1 MQRHKGFS
9 LLEILVAFAI
19 MAVALTIVLRIFGSG
34 VHSAVVSEDYVL
46 ATQIAESMLARVGAD
61 IPLQAGLSSGSEGN
75 KYHWLLAIE
84 WQPPLFDSRR
94 TLREDDL
101 PQART
106 LERYRVR
113 IRVEWG
119 DDGQPPRGLALET
132 LKLRAVATP

>member
-75 KYHWLLAIE
+75 RYHWLLGIE
-84 WQPPLFDSRR
+84 WLPPMFDSRHS
-94 TLREDDL
+94 LRDDTQ
-101 PQART
+101 QAQT

-119 DDGQPPRGLALET
+119 DEGQPPHGLELET
-132 LKLRAVATP
+132 LKLRAVENP